1 MAEALK
7 MMSEEELKAYILM
20 ERIFPPTQSAYL
32 LREGHLTHVSICITL
47 YLAIY
52 HLCICIYLCIV

>member
-1 MAEALK
+1 